1 VSAYADCTT
10 KRLNFCTIVYVT
22 PAEKQLPRPER
33 VLESLGSLS
42 GGIAF
47 MFARSLKEFFSLV
60 LRPKQYLILTIEQ
73 LFYQGV
79 RSIPLTIVVGAAT
92 GVVFALQLGYGL
104 QRFGGE
110 LYVPQVV
117 GMAMFRELGPT
128 LTSLCLAGR
137 IGSGLTSEL
146 ASMTVTEQVD
156 AIRAFGTSPVS
167 TLVIPRIFACLIA
180 LPILTLLAD
189 YVAIFSS
196 MLISEREFRI
206 EPAYYIAKTISY
218 VHFADLATGLFK
230 SLVFGFFL
238 ALIACYKGL
247 STKGGTRGVGISTTS
262 VVVTASTV
270 ILISDVMLSRIF
282 IMLGYYY

>member
-1 VSAYADCTT
+1 
-10 KRLNFCTIVYVT
+10 VT

-33 VLESLGSLS
+33 ALESLASQS
-42 GGIAF
+42 GGMAF
-47 MFARSLKEFFSLV
+47 MLARSFKEFFHFV
-60 LRPKQYLILTIEQ
+60 LRPKQYVLLTAEQ
-73 LFYQGV
+73 LFYQGA
-79 RSIPLTIVVGAAT
+79 RSIPFTIVIGAAV

-104 QRFGGE
+104 KRFGGS

-167 TLVIPRIFACLIA
+167 TLVIPRVLACVIA
-180 LPILTLLAD
+180 LPILTLLSD
-189 YVAIFSS
+189 YVAIFCS
-196 MLISEREFRI
+196 MMISRHEFKI
-206 EPAYYIAKTISY
+206 DPLYYISKTINY
-218 VHFADLATGLFK
+218 VRFEDLATGLFK
-230 SLVFGFFL
+230 SLVFGFFI

-247 STKGGTRGVGISTTS
+247 ATKGGTRGVGVSTTS
-262 VVVTASTV
+262 VVVASSAV
-270 ILISDVMLSRIF
+270 ILITDVMLSRLF
-282 IMLGYYY
+282 IMMGLYN